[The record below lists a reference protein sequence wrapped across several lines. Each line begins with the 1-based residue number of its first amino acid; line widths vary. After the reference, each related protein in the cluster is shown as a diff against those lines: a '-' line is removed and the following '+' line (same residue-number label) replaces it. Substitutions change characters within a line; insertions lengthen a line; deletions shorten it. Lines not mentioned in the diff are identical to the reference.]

1 MAKPVTVRPGT
12 YLSIPEVATLL
23 GCAEITIRE
32 MIRDGRL
39 KAYSLG
45 NRIVRLKLSEIESA
59 MQPYGAA

>member
-12 YLSIPEVATLL
+12 YLSIPETATLL
-23 GCAEITIRE
+23 GTAEITVRE

-45 NRIVRLKLSEIESA
+45 PRIIRLKLAEIEQA